1 MSSKGCLAQAR
12 NWLKKTKE
20 YIYICMQTKGLVKC
34 FSELGNIYLEAFPFN
49 EIVLGG
55 ESHTMFS
62 VSSLSPCIAQVVIYR
77 FGAW

>member
-12 NWLKKTKE
+12 NWPKKIKE

-34 FSELGNIYLEAFPFN
+34 FSELGNIFLEAFPFN

-55 ESHTMFS
+55 ESHNYNVFCEQPLTLYCT
-62 VSSLSPCIAQVVIYR
+62 SSYL
-77 FGAW
+77 